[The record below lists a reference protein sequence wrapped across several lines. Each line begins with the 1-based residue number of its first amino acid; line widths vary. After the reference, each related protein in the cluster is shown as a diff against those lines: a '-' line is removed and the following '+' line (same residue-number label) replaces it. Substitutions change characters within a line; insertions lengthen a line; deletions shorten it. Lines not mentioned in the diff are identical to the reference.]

1 MRQAIRLNSLGE
13 KQKTKNKDLQ
23 CTLTNEFDVNY
34 RKSSVKRN
42 NTFYFGKETVSI
54 AWQYF
59 EILAPKKPA

>member
-13 KQKTKNKDLQ
+13 KQKTKNKKQ
-23 CTLTNEFDVNY
+23 GSSMHTFTNEFDVNY

-54 AWQYF
+54 A
-59 EILAPKKPA
+59 

>member
-1 MRQAIRLNSLGE
+1 MH
-13 KQKTKNKDLQ
+13 TF
-23 CTLTNEFDVNY
+23 TNEFDVNY